1 MSKDNGNKVYIGL
14 KRDVFDVTS
23 ARDTFYGPGQSY
35 FCFAGRE
42 ASRAMAKLSFEEA
55 ELSNGLNIKDLGP
68 FETQTLDD
76 WVQKF
81 HMKGYPI
88 VGRVS
93 VPPADGTFTREQLQ
107 KYNGENEGTKIEGR
121 VDLPIYMGFSGKV
134 YDMSYGGA
142 QFYGKGG
149 PYHVFAGRDAT
160 RGLSKMSLKEEDAIS
175 SDISDF
181 GEAENK
187 TKGEWEAKFI
197 SRKYPVVGVII

>member
-1 MSKDNGNKVYIGL
+1 MRFIYKFISLYRYIIIGSTVISILAVKGILEYLFSTTDEEPKKKDRSGKQKSQDEPIVLRDFTIAQLQDFNGLSKDNGNKVYIGL

-55 ELSNGLNIKDLGP
+55 ELSNGLNIRDLGP

-81 HMKGYPI
+81 HMKGYPV

-93 VPPADGTFTREQLQ
+93 EPPTNRTFTREELAV
-107 KYNGENEGTKIEGR
+107 YNGENESTRVEGR
-121 VDLPIYMGFSGKV
+121 VDLRAS
-134 YDMSYGGA
+134 A
-142 QFYGKGG
+142 
-149 PYHVFAGRDAT
+149 R
-160 RGLSKMSLKEEDAIS
+160 
-175 SDISDF
+175 
-181 GEAENK
+181 
-187 TKGEWEAKFI
+187 
-197 SRKYPVVGVII
+197 